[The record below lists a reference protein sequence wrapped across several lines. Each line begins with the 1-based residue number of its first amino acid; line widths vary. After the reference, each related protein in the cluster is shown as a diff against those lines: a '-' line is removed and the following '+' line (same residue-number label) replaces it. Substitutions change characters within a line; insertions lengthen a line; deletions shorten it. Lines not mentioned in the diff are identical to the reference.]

1 MNQKQIRAA
10 VEAMLFASGDPIGAD
25 KLAQAVQLP
34 QLSVEA
40 ALEALRERYARE
52 DSGLCLLHL
61 NTRWQLATK
70 TEWADCIR
78 RLLDS
83 RRAVPL
89 GPAAMETLTVIAY
102 NQPVSRAFI
111 EQVRGV
117 DSSSSVSGLLEKGLI
132 EEAGRLDLPGRP
144 VSFRTTDTFLRVFG
158 LSSLADLPPVH
169 GQETETNASP
179 TESEGQRM
187 GAFLAALGAVLLL
200 ILRVIGILLLV
211 VLILLVLL
219 LLCPFCAD
227 LCWEHGVLT
236 VKAGA
241 LGITFPVFQ
250 YPKPEPL
257 PAPENPEPP
266 RGFGKVKAKFAAW
279 RAERKR
285 KKAEEKARKKAA
297 AAAAKANKPAQ
308 PRKKAKITLEILCTM
323 LKGAGTL
330 TKAVFGAL
338 RITKIQVRLGVRGED
353 PAAAARSYGK
363 LQAWLYPVLGVL
375 DRFLW
380 LQFDELRIL
389 PDFGSGQP
397 TVEDRVSCRVSAQAL
412 FIVLAAVRVLYEFWR
427 KKVLDIFL

>member
-83 RRAVPL
+83 RRSVPL
-89 GPAAMETLTVIAY
+89 
-102 NQPVSRAFI
+102 SRAFI

-179 TESEGQRM
+179 AESEG
-187 GAFLAALGAVLLL
+187 
-200 ILRVIGILLLV
+200 
-211 VLILLVLL
+211 
-219 LLCPFCAD
+219 
-227 LCWEHGVLT
+227 
-236 VKAGA
+236 
-241 LGITFPVFQ
+241 
-250 YPKPEPL
+250 
-257 PAPENPEPP
+257 
-266 RGFGKVKAKFAAW
+266 
-279 RAERKR
+279 
-285 KKAEEKARKKAA
+285 
-297 AAAAKANKPAQ
+297 
-308 PRKKAKITLEILCTM
+308 
-323 LKGAGTL
+323 
-330 TKAVFGAL
+330 
-338 RITKIQVRLGVRGED
+338 
-353 PAAAARSYGK
+353 
-363 LQAWLYPVLGVL
+363 
-375 DRFLW
+375 
-380 LQFDELRIL
+380 
-389 PDFGSGQP
+389 
-397 TVEDRVSCRVSAQAL
+397 
-412 FIVLAAVRVLYEFWR
+412 
-427 KKVLDIFL
+427 